1 MVLWG
6 FCLLYLM
13 FHKEILIYL
22 IFEGLVYILVGIQ
35 IIRYSLLYCLVGRCC
50 ILSYIHFMRILL
62 IVIISLIILIIIV
75 ILILILIIV
84 ISFFFIIIIV
94 ILILILIIVIVV
106 LILIIIIL
114 LIY

>member
-6 FCLLYLM
+6 FRLLYLM
-13 FHKEILIYL
+13 FHKDILIYL
-22 IFEGLVYILVGIQ
+22 IFAGLVYILVEIQ
-35 IIRYSLLYCLVGRCC
+35 IIQYSLLYCLVGRCC

-62 IVIISLIILIIIV
+62 IVIISLII
-75 ILILILIIV
+75 
-84 ISFFFIIIIV
+84 IIIIV